1 MNYCK
6 ILIVCVLKLRNKC
19 KIMTKEEL
27 IQFLKEN
34 LKVKVNHVCPFMGG
48 GDYLRVELYLGN
60 ERIDWDEDYI
70 D

>member
-1 MNYCK
+1 
-6 ILIVCVLKLRNKC
+6 
-19 KIMTKEEL
+19 MTKEEL

-34 LKVKVNHVCPFMGG
+34 LKVKVKHVHPYFDG

>member
-1 MNYCK
+1 
-6 ILIVCVLKLRNKC
+6 
-19 KIMTKEEL
+19 MTNEEL

-34 LKVKVNHVCPFMGG
+34 LKVKVNYIHPFFD
-48 GDYLRVELYLGN
+48 GDERRLRVELYLGN

>member
-1 MNYCK
+1 MS
-6 ILIVCVLKLRNKC
+6 
-19 KIMTKEEL
+19 KEEL
-27 IQFLKEN
+27 MQFLKEN
-34 LKVKVNHVCPFMGG
+34 LKVRVKHIHPYYDDGD